1 MRGLVAASRPGS
13 VSDSALIAAA
23 VEASGLSARR
33 FAERV
38 LSRDERTVRRW
49 ASGEI
54 AIPPIARAW
63 LAHWLSLAQAQRAR
77 IVRTLAG

>member
-1 MRGLVAASRPGS
+1 
-13 VSDSALIAAA
+13 VSDPELIAAA

-49 ASGEI
+49 TAGDVP
-54 AIPPIARAW
+54 IPPLARAW
-63 LAHWLSLAQAQRAR
+63 LAWFVALSEPKRRRLVALLTA
-77 IVRTLAG
+77 